1 MSQSPQTSLHSSLS
15 PLVARDVAKAYGDR
29 SVLDGVD
36 LLAHPGRPLGLV
48 GENGVG
54 KSTLLRLV
62 AGVEPMDAGSVDK
75 PADLGYL
82 GQEPD
87 FAADATVGD
96 VLDEALA
103 PLHDAVARLEEL
115 AARLGDAGDDDVAHA
130 YDALLGWA
138 TLHDAWDADR
148 RARTAAAR
156 L

>member
-130 YDALLGWA
+130 YDALLGCA
-138 TLHDAWDADR
+138 TLHVAWD
-148 RARTAAAR
+148 
-156 L
+156 